1 MYHWLSYYIFMFSCF
16 QVSLKGSTCTCRR
29 FTEVVKFLIC
39 LIRHVVTYNYHF
51 IVLEKSLISWSAQK
65 CCHLLLSMFPK
76 NRSSVGFCTWFLF
89 SCCKKPRLIR
99 ARILSSEITQRRNTR
114 LARCTVGTPRA
125 ARVPSSDDGSRSA
138 RGRSRTW
145 TPDEHAQRSGSDLH
159 LNFKVTDL
167 SRPDL
172 TSEFW

>member
-1 MYHWLSYYIFMFSCF
+1 MFSCF
-16 QVSLKGSTCTCRR
+16 QVSLKGSTCTCWRY
-29 FTEVVKFLIC
+29 TEVVKFLIC
-39 LIRHVVTYNYHF
+39 KIRHVVSYDYNYYF

-65 CCHLLLSMFPK
+65 CCHLLLSMFPM
-76 NRSSVGFCTWFLF
+76 NSSSVGFCTWFLF

-138 RGRSRTW
+138 RGRSRT
-145 TPDEHAQRSGSDLH
+145 
-159 LNFKVTDL
+159 
-167 SRPDL
+167 
-172 TSEFW
+172 